1 MIQTGL
7 STQFVC
13 EIQNF
18 KELIQHVYGFSL
30 DSMYSSADA
39 MLQKLQVT
47 KAMLRQPGFG
57 AVLNEG
63 VLDDRE
69 RAMQKEH
76 VHSKLDAGK
85 YYRLVRPDDGSMLA
99 FQVICKNPE
108 RRSYV
113 QRVCFL
119 GKDAA

>member
-1 MIQTGL
+1 
-7 STQFVC
+7 
-13 EIQNF
+13 
-18 KELIQHVYGFSL
+18 
-30 DSMYSSADA
+30 MYSNADA
-39 MLQKLQVT
+39 MLQKLQAA
-47 KAMLRQPGFG
+47 KALLRQPGSDT
-57 AVLNEG
+57 VLNEG

-69 RAMQKEH
+69 RAMQREH
-76 VHSKLDAGK
+76 MNSKLGVGK
-85 YYRLVRPDDGSMLA
+85 YYRIVRPNDGSMLA